1 MYIKK
6 LLTLSLIVFGF
17 AILPSLAAALSF
29 TIVDELTQ
37 EDFRNN
43 GYVNGFLGFGPHA
56 RLDYSHPGPDNTLEG
71 GIFRTA
77 DLISASLTITTMDD
91 RDRAKEF
98 GFVYTDGQRSDG
110 GVLSIGGQQAFD
122 VGISQI
128 TDDGILDVTILAL
141 WGDFYVT
148 QSMLTLTYDYEDGRG
163 QGTAPVPEPGTLML
177 LGSGLIGL
185 ATLLRSRKRS

>member
-17 AILPSLAAALSF
+17 AILPSLAAALPI

-43 GYVNGFLGFGPHA
+43 GYVKGFLGFGPHA

-71 GIFRTA
+71 GIFPMD

-98 GFVYTDGQRSDG
+98 GFVYTDGQWSDG
-110 GVLSIGGQQAFD
+110 GVLSIGGSHAFD
-122 VGISQI
+122 VDLSQI

-141 WGDFYVT
+141 RGDFFVT
-148 QSMLTLTYDYEDGRG
+148 QSVLTLTYDDGLA
-163 QGTAPVPEPGTLML
+163 QSTAPVPEPGTLML

-185 ATLLRSRKRS
+185 ATMLRSRKRS

>member
-1 MYIKK
+1 MKAK
-6 LLTLSLIVFGF
+6 RELLGTILFLCIAF
-17 AILPSLAAALSF
+17 LPSLALALPV
-29 TIVDELTQ
+29 TIVDEINQT
-37 EDFRNN
+37 DFRNN
-43 GYVNGFLGFGPHA
+43 GYVRGYLGFGPHA
-56 RLDYSHPGPDNTLEG
+56 RLEYSHPGADNTLEG
-71 GIFRTA
+71 GIFPTA

-98 GFVYTDGQRSDG
+98 GFVYTDGQWSDG

-148 QSMLTLTYDYEDGRG
+148 QSMLTLTYDDGLR
-163 QGTAPVPEPGTLML
+163 QSTAPVPEPGTLML